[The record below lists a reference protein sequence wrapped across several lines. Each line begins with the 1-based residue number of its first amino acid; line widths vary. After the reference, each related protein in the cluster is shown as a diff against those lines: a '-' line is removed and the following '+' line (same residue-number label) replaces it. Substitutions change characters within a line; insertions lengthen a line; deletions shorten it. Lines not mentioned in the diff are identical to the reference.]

1 MGWRVIWTTPA
12 WNDVEEAARFIAR
25 DSPRYAV
32 VLQRE
37 AQSAARSLRQFAY
50 RGRVVPERDNDRLR
64 ELIVGSHRLIYK
76 VVADNENPCY
86 RVREWRSRSRH
97 VSQTPG
103 ARVAS

>member
-76 VVADNENPCY
+76 VVADNEL
-86 RVREWRSRSRH
+86 H
-97 VSQTPG
+97 VIAFVNG
-103 ARVAS
+103 ARDLDMFLKRRGRE

>member
-1 MGWRVIWTTPA
+1 LGWRVIWTTPA
-12 WNDVEEAARFIAR
+12 WDDVEEAARFIAR

-50 RGRVVPERDNDRLR
+50 RGRVVPERENERLR

-76 VVADNENPCY
+76 LVTDSEV
-86 RVREWRSRSRH
+86 H
-97 VSQTPG
+97 VIAFVNG
-103 ARVAS
+103 ARDLDLFLKHHQRE